1 MERSLEEL
9 KDILE
14 DEIKKITQKG
24 EITPTELDNMTK
36 AVCLIEKINMI
47 EEYDDDDYDDE
58 NSYYSRRRGRY
69 SRRNYNYDN
78 YDGMNNGRGSMRNS
92 RNSHGDY
99 SGHSIKDRMI
109 DKLESMMD
117 EAKTEYEKKIVS
129 DWINRLDSE

>member
-1 MERSLEEL
+1 MENLEEL

-14 DEIKKITQKG
+14 EEIKKITQKG
-24 EITPTELDNMTK
+24 SITPTELDSMTK

-47 EEYDDDDYDDE
+47 EDYDNSEDYDDE

-69 SRRNYNYDN
+69 SRRNYNYDSYN
-78 YDGMNNGRGSMRNS
+78 DGGRSMSRSHRNS
-92 RNSHGDY
+92 DY

-117 EAKTEYEKKIVS
+117 EAKSEYERKIVS